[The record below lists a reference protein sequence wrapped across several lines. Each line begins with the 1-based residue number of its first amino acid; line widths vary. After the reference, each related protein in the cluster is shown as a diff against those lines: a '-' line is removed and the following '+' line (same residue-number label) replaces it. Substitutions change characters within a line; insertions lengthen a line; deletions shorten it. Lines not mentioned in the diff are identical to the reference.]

1 MRRILITGAFGQLG
15 TSLRNILSDQSIL
28 AAGKMIPVEEKDG
41 CTELDITELNQV
53 REVIASFQPDVI
65 VHLAAMTD
73 VDGCELNPEL
83 AFDVNVRGTENLLDN
98 FSGRFIYISTD
109 YVFDGNN
116 GPYKEKDEVNPISV
130 YGRTKL
136 YGEDLV
142 QQSNV
147 NWVILRANVVFSFQ
161 ERTKASF
168 MDWVVDSLKNRQS
181 ITVVDDQWNNPT
193 WTVDLARIISRIID
207 HEIHGLYHYG
217 GRDLLNRFAFAEMIA
232 ETFKLDRTLIEPI
245 DTASLKQLAKRPLK
259 SGLCTEKIEIDLSIE
274 ALPLRKALNEIYSLS

>member
-1 MRRILITGAFGQLG
+1 MSRILITGAFGQLG

-28 AAGKMIPVEEKDG
+28 ATGRMIPEEEKDG
-41 CTELDITELNQV
+41 CTKLDITEPNQV
-53 REVIASFQPDVI
+53 RETISLFQPDVI

-73 VDGCELNPEL
+73 VDGCELHPEL
-83 AFDVNVRGTENLLDN
+83 AYDVNVQGTEHLLNN
-98 FSGRFIYISTD
+98 FNGRFIYISTD
-109 YVFDGNN
+109 YVFDGSD
-116 GPYKEKDEVNPISV
+116 GPYTEKDEVNPISV
-130 YGRTKL
+130 YGRTKF

-142 QQSNV
+142 QQSDA
-147 NWVILRANVVFSFQ
+147 NWVILRSNVVFSFN

-193 WTVDLARIISRIID
+193 WTVDLARIISRTID
-207 HEIHGLYHYG
+207 HEIQGLYHYG

-245 DTASLKQLAKRPLK
+245 DTASLNQLAKRPLK
-259 SGLCTEKIEIDLSIE
+259 SGLRPEKIEIDLSVE
-274 ALPLRKALNEIYSLS
+274 ALPLRKALDEIYSLS

>member
-28 AAGKMIPVEEKDG
+28 AAGRMIPLEEKDG
-41 CTELDITELNQV
+41 CTALDITELNQV
-53 REVIASFQPDVI
+53 RETITLFQPDVI

-73 VDGCELNPEL
+73 VDGCERDPEM
-83 AFDVNVRGTENLLDN
+83 AFDINVRGTENLLDN
-98 FSGRFIYISTD
+98 FNGRFIYISTD
-109 YVFDGNN
+109 YVFDGSG
-116 GPYKEKDEVNPISV
+116 GPYTEKDEVNPISV
-130 YGRTKL
+130 YGRTKF

-142 QQSNV
+142 QQSDA
-147 NWVILRANVVFSFQ
+147 NWVILRSNVVFSFN

-207 HEIHGLYHYG
+207 HKIQGLYHYG

-245 DTASLKQLAKRPLK
+245 DTASLNQLAKRPLK
-259 SGLCTEKIEIDLSIE
+259 SGLCTEKIEIDLSVE
-274 ALPLRKALNEIYSLS
+274 ALPLRKALNEIYSIS

>member
-1 MRRILITGAFGQLG
+1 MSRILITGAFGQLG

-28 AAGKMIPVEEKDG
+28 AAGRMIPMKEKNG
-41 CTELDITELNQV
+41 CALLDITELNQV
-53 REVIASFQPDVI
+53 RETITLFQPDVI

-73 VDGCELNPEL
+73 VDGCERDPEM

-98 FSGRFIYISTD
+98 FNGRFIYISTD
-109 YVFDGNN
+109 YVFDGSD
-116 GPYKEKDEVNPISV
+116 GPYAEKDEVNPLSV
-130 YGRTKL
+130 YGRTKF

-142 QQSNV
+142 QQSDA
-147 NWVILRANVVFSFQ
+147 NWVILRSNVVFSFN

-207 HEIHGLYHYG
+207 HEIQGLYHYG

-245 DTASLKQLAKRPLK
+245 DTASLNQLAKRPLK
-259 SGLCTEKIEIDLSIE
+259 SGLCTEKIEIDLSVE

>member
-1 MRRILITGAFGQLG
+1 MSRILITGAFGQLG

-28 AAGKMIPVEEKDG
+28 AAGRMIPMKEKNG
-41 CTELDITELNQV
+41 CALLDITELNQV
-53 REVIASFQPDVI
+53 RETITLFQPDVI

-73 VDGCELNPEL
+73 VDGCERDPEM

-98 FSGRFIYISTD
+98 FNGRFIYISTD
-109 YVFDGNN
+109 YVFDGSD
-116 GPYKEKDEVNPISV
+116 GPYAEKDEVNPISV
-130 YGRTKL
+130 YGRTKF

-142 QQSNV
+142 QQSDA
-147 NWVILRANVVFSFQ
+147 NWVILRSNVVFSFN

-207 HEIHGLYHYG
+207 HEIQGLYHYG

-245 DTASLKQLAKRPLK
+245 DTASLNQLAKRPLK
-259 SGLCTEKIEIDLSIE
+259 SGLCTEKIEIDLSVE
-274 ALPLRKALNEIYSLS
+274 ALPLRKALNEIYSIS

>member
-1 MRRILITGAFGQLG
+1 MGSEMCIRDR
-15 TSLRNILSDQSIL
+15 SIL
-28 AAGKMIPVEEKDG
+28 AAGRMIPVEEKYG

-53 REVIASFQPDVI
+53 RETIASFQPDVI

-73 VDGCELNPEL
+73 VDGCERDPEM

-98 FSGRFIYISTD
+98 FNGRFIYISTD
-109 YVFDGNN
+109 YVFDGSD
-116 GPYKEKDEVNPISV
+116 GPYTEKDEVNPISV
-130 YGRTKL
+130 YGRTKF

-142 QQSNV
+142 QKSDA
-147 NWVILRANVVFSFQ
+147 NWVILRSNVVFSFN

-207 HEIHGLYHYG
+207 HKIQGLYHYG

-245 DTASLKQLAKRPLK
+245 DTASLNQLAKRPLK
-259 SGLCTEKIEIDLSIE
+259 SGLCTEKIEIDLSVE

>member
-1 MRRILITGAFGQLG
+1 MNRILITGAFGQLG

-28 AAGKMIPVEEKDG
+28 SAGRMIPIKEKNG
-41 CTELDITELNQV
+41 CTVLDITELNQV
-53 REVIASFQPDVI
+53 RETIALFQPDVI

-73 VDGCELNPEL
+73 VDGCERDPEM
-83 AFDVNVRGTENLLDN
+83 AFDINVRGTENLLDN
-98 FSGRFIYISTD
+98 FKGRFIYISTD
-109 YVFDGNN
+109 YVFDGNE
-116 GPYKEKDEVNPISV
+116 GPYTENDEVNPISV
-130 YGRTKL
+130 YGRTKY

-142 QQSNV
+142 KQSDA
-147 NWVILRANVVFSFQ
+147 NWVILRSNVVFSFN

-193 WTVDLARIISRIID
+193 WTVDLARIISRIMGN
-207 HEIHGLYHYG
+207 EIQGLYHYG

-245 DTASLKQLAKRPLK
+245 DTASLNQLAKRPLK
-259 SGLCTEKIEIDLSIE
+259 SGLCTEKIEIDLSVE
-274 ALPLRKALNEIYSLS
+274 ALPLQKALNEIYSIS

>member
-1 MRRILITGAFGQLG
+1 MSRILITGAFGQLG

-28 AAGKMIPVEEKDG
+28 AAGKMIPMKEKNG
-41 CTELDITELNQV
+41 CALLDITELNQV
-53 REVIASFQPDVI
+53 RETITLFQPDVI

-73 VDGCELNPEL
+73 VDGCERDPEM

-98 FSGRFIYISTD
+98 FNGRFIYISTD
-109 YVFDGNN
+109 YVFDGSD
-116 GPYKEKDEVNPISV
+116 GPYAEKDEVNPISV
-130 YGRTKL
+130 YGRTKF

-142 QQSNV
+142 QQSNA
-147 NWVILRANVVFSFQ
+147 NWIILRSNVVFSFN

-207 HEIHGLYHYG
+207 HEIQGLYHYG

-245 DTASLKQLAKRPLK
+245 DTASLNQLAKRPLK
-259 SGLCTEKIEIDLSIE
+259 SGLCTEKIEIDLSVE

>member
-1 MRRILITGAFGQLG
+1 MITGAFGQLG

-259 SGLCTEKIEIDLSIE
+259 SGLCTEKIEIDLSVE
-274 ALPLRKALNEIYSLS
+274 ALPLRKALNEIYSIS

>member
-1 MRRILITGAFGQLG
+1 MSRILITGAFGQLG

-28 AAGKMIPVEEKDG
+28 AAGRMIPMKEKNG
-41 CTELDITELNQV
+41 CTVLDITELNQV
-53 REVIASFQPDVI
+53 RKTIALFQPDAI

-73 VDGCELNPEL
+73 VDGCERDPEM

-98 FSGRFIYISTD
+98 FNGRFIYISTD
-109 YVFDGNN
+109 YVFDGSD
-116 GPYKEKDEVNPISV
+116 GPYEEKDEVNPLSV
-130 YGRTKL
+130 YGQTKF

-142 QQSNV
+142 QQSDA
-147 NWVILRANVVFSFQ
+147 NWVILRSNVVFSFN

-193 WTVDLARIISRIID
+193 WTLDLARIISRIID
-207 HEIHGLYHYG
+207 HEIQGLYHYG
-217 GRDLLNRFAFAEMIA
+217 GRDLLSRFAFAEMIA

-259 SGLCTEKIEIDLSIE
+259 SGLCTEKIEIDLSVE

>member
-1 MRRILITGAFGQLG
+1 MSRILITGAFGQLG

-28 AAGKMIPVEEKDG
+28 AAGRMIPMKEKNG
-41 CTELDITELNQV
+41 CTLMDITELNQV
-53 REVIASFQPDVI
+53 RETITLFQPDVI

-73 VDGCELNPEL
+73 VDGCERDPEM

-98 FSGRFIYISTD
+98 FNGRFIYISTD
-109 YVFDGNN
+109 YVFDGSD
-116 GPYKEKDEVNPISV
+116 GPYTEKDEVNPISV
-130 YGRTKL
+130 YGRTKF

-142 QQSNV
+142 QQSDA
-147 NWVILRANVVFSFQ
+147 NWVILRSNVVFSFN

-207 HEIHGLYHYG
+207 HKIQGLYHYG

-232 ETFKLDRTLIEPI
+232 ETFKLDRTLLEPI
-245 DTASLKQLAKRPLK
+245 DTASLNQLAKRPLK
-259 SGLCTEKIEIDLSIE
+259 SGLCTEKIEIDLSVE
-274 ALPLRKALNEIYSLS
+274 ALPLRKALNEIYSIS

>member
-1 MRRILITGAFGQLG
+1 MSRILITGAFGQLG

-28 AAGKMIPVEEKDG
+28 AAGRMIPMKEKNG
-41 CTELDITELNQV
+41 CAVLDITELNQV
-53 REVIASFQPDVI
+53 RETITLFQPDVI

-73 VDGCELNPEL
+73 VDGCERDPEM

-98 FSGRFIYISTD
+98 FNGRFIYISTD
-109 YVFDGNN
+109 YVFDGSD
-116 GPYKEKDEVNPISV
+116 GPYAEKDEVNPISV
-130 YGRTKL
+130 YGRTKF

-142 QQSNV
+142 QQSDA
-147 NWVILRANVVFSFQ
+147 NWVILRSNVVFSFN

-207 HEIHGLYHYG
+207 HEIQGIYHYG

-245 DTASLKQLAKRPLK
+245 DTASLNQLAKRPLK
-259 SGLCTEKIEIDLSIE
+259 SGLCTEKIEIDLSVE
-274 ALPLRKALNEIYSLS
+274 ALPLRKALNEIYSIS

>member
-1 MRRILITGAFGQLG
+1 MSRILITGAFGQLG

-28 AAGKMIPVEEKDG
+28 AAGRMIPLEEKDG
-41 CTELDITELNQV
+41 CTALDITELNQV
-53 REVIASFQPDVI
+53 RETIALFQPDVI

-73 VDGCELNPEL
+73 VDGCERDPEM

-98 FSGRFIYISTD
+98 FNGRFIYISTD
-109 YVFDGNN
+109 YVFDGSD
-116 GPYKEKDEVNPISV
+116 GPYTEKDEVNPISV
-130 YGRTKL
+130 YGRTKF

-142 QQSNV
+142 QQSDA
-147 NWVILRANVVFSFQ
+147 NWVILRSNVVFSFN

-207 HEIHGLYHYG
+207 HEILGLYHYG

-245 DTASLKQLAKRPLK
+245 DTASLNQLAKRPLK
-259 SGLCTEKIEIDLSIE
+259 SGLRPEKIEIDLGVE

>member
-1 MRRILITGAFGQLG
+1 MSRILITGAFGQLG

-28 AAGKMIPVEEKDG
+28 AAGRMIPMKEKNG
-41 CTELDITELNQV
+41 CIALDITELNQV
-53 REVIASFQPDVI
+53 RKTIALFQPDVI

-73 VDGCELNPEL
+73 VDGCERDPEM

-98 FSGRFIYISTD
+98 FNGRFIYISTD
-109 YVFDGNN
+109 YVFDGSD
-116 GPYKEKDEVNPISV
+116 GPYTEKDEVNPISV
-130 YGRTKL
+130 YGRTKF

-142 QQSNV
+142 QKSDA
-147 NWVILRANVVFSFQ
+147 NWVILRSNVVFSFN

-168 MDWVVDSLKNRQS
+168 MDWVVDSLKNRQP

-207 HEIHGLYHYG
+207 HKIQGLYHYG

-232 ETFKLDRTLIEPI
+232 ETFKLDRTLLEPI
-245 DTASLKQLAKRPLK
+245 DTASLNQLAKRPLK
-259 SGLCTEKIEIDLSIE
+259 SGLCTEKIEIDLSVE
-274 ALPLRKALNEIYSLS
+274 ALPLRKALNEIYSIS

>member
-1 MRRILITGAFGQLG
+1 MSRILITGAFGQLG

-28 AAGKMIPVEEKDG
+28 ATGRMVPVEEKDG
-41 CTELDITELNQV
+41 CAELDIIEPNQV
-53 REVIASFQPDVI
+53 RETIASYQPDVI

-73 VDGCELNPEL
+73 VEGCEQHPEQ

-109 YVFDGNN
+109 YVFDGSM
-116 GPYKEKDEVNPISV
+116 GPYGEEDEVNPISV

-142 QQSNV
+142 QQSDA
-147 NWVILRANVVFSFQ
+147 NWVILRSNVVFSFQ

-193 WTVDLARIISRIID
+193 WTVDLVRIISRVMD
-207 HEIHGLYHYG
+207 HKIQGLYHYG
-217 GRDLLNRFAFAEMIA
+217 GRDLLNRFEFAEMIA

-245 DTASLKQLAKRPLK
+245 DTASLNQLAKRPLK
-259 SGLCTEKIEIDLSIE
+259 SGLRPEKIEIDLSVE
-274 ALPLRKALNEIYSLS
+274 ALPLQKALDAIYSSS